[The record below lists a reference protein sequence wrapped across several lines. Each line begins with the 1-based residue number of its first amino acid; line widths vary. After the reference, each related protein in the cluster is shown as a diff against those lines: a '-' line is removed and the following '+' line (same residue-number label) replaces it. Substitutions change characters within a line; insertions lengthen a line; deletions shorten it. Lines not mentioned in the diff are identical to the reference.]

1 MLSDQL
7 STVFLNL
14 SFNKVG
20 GFKKNENY
28 RNSRVCIKCFNETK
42 TYIKALEALFKRVVV
57 VVHK

>member
-20 GFKKNENY
+20 GFKKKMKLQKRLVY
-28 RNSRVCIKCFNETK
+28 VWSVFNETK
-42 TYIKALEALFKRVVV
+42 TYI
-57 VVHK
+57 

>member
-20 GFKKNENY
+20 GFKKNMKTTETL
-28 RNSRVCIKCFNETK
+28 VCVWS
-42 TYIKALEALFKRVVV
+42 ALMKQKHV
-57 VVHK
+57 